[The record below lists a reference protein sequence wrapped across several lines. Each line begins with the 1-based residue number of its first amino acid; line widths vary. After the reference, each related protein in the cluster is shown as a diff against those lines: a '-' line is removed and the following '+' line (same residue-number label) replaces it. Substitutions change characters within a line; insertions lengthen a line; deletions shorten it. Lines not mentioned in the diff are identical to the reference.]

1 MRFKT
6 IILLV
11 IAVIFICSAIVSA
24 NDTEKELTNKFLQ
37 RLESKHAQKLTW
49 ISGYFSVN
57 RINRDNDYNKFAN
70 FESNNFSTADFSWL
84 GDAKSFGLEM
94 GVIFKEK
101 YAWSIG
107 GEYTMKLGEE
117 LSGSYLYNPTGTLI
131 ENPSSQISLYG
142 FQTGLQYYIYNA
154 PTLEKKLTSLAI
166 RTGISVGY
174 YQVKWDLWSDYSNLN
189 LATSAPTGTNTTFQD
204 NAPSFEIH
212 LGADYPTNFL
222 GLDLGLDMSYLYLNF
237 NQVAWYNSQDNEVVA
252 SYNGT
257 SEGRVD
263 LNLSGIR
270 GKIELKHFFNW

>member
-6 IILLV
+6 TFLMIL
-11 IAVIFICSAIVSA
+11 AVIFIFSSIATA
-24 NDTEKELTNKFLQ
+24 NDTEKELTNKFLK
-37 RLESKHAQKLTW
+37 RLESKHAKKLTW
-49 ISGYFSVN
+49 LSGYFAVN
-57 RINRDNDYNKFAN
+57 RINRNNDYNKFAN
-70 FESNNFSTADFSWL
+70 YESNNFSTTDFSWL
-84 GDAKSFGLEM
+84 GNAKSFGLEM

-101 YAWSIG
+101 FAWSIG

-117 LSGSYLYNPTGTLI
+117 LSGSYFYNPTGTMI
-131 ENPSSQISLYG
+131 DNPSSEISLYG
-142 FQTGLQYYIYNA
+142 FQTGLQYYFYNA
-154 PTLEKKLTSLAI
+154 PTLENKLTSLAL

-174 YQVKWDLWSDYSNLN
+174 YQVKWDLWSDYNNLN

-204 NAPSFEIH
+204 NTPSFEIH
-212 LGADYPTNFL
+212 FGADYPANFL
-222 GLDLGLDMSYLYLNF
+222 GLNLGFDMSYLFLNF

-252 SYNGT
+252 SYDGT